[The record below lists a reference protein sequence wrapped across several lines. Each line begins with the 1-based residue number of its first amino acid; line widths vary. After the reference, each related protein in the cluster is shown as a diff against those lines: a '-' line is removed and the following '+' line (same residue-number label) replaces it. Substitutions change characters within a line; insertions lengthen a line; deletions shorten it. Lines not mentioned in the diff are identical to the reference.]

1 MILMDTLAIQNIALE
16 NLTENISLDM
26 IKPNESARI
35 KEIHG
40 GHTAC
45 KRLFELGLNRGSEV
59 KMMKNDF
66 GPVILYLSGHKLAL
80 GRGLAHKVIVER

>member
-1 MILMDTLAIQNIALE
+1 MESLLIMNNNIELH
-16 NLTENISLDM
+16 NISENIELDFL
-26 IKPNESARI
+26 KPNESGRI
-35 KEIHG
+35 KEIKG
-40 GHTAC
+40 GHTAS

-66 GPVILYLSGHKLAL
+66 GPIILYLSGHKLAL